1 MPDFFQHPSTGA
13 DRAPGNWHD
22 AFAALPLEAAPGNGW
37 AAITAK
43 LDAPRRWRRVPR
55 WSLPLAAAAVVALA
69 IMPVWLPR
77 TTTEAPMP
85 EPVQPVQPV
94 ARVTQPDAAAT
105 TLEQLYAESARLE
118 ALLRYA
124 RDPTVASGTAA
135 AISAELDAR
144 VASIDAALMQP
155 GLSPSRQAALWRERV
170 QALRAFAGFE
180 STRRWLAANGERY
193 DGALARVD

>member
-1 MPDFFQHPSTGA
+1 MPDFFQHPSTGRG
-13 DRAPGNWHD
+13 RAPGNWHD
-22 AFAALPLEAAPGNGW
+22 AFAALPLETAPADGW

-43 LDAPRRWRRVPR
+43 LDAPRRRRRLPR
-55 WSLPLAAAAVVALA
+55 WSLPLAAAAAVALA
-69 IMPVWLPR
+69 VMPVWLPR
-77 TTTEAPMP
+77 TNTET
-85 EPVQPVQPV
+85 PVSATVQPV
-94 ARVTQPDAAAT
+94 AQVAQPDAAAA